1 MYLLIFFKPV
11 HYLSIMYMY
20 FKIVNGTNIPMYIQ
34 LFSLQ
39 DEYVSKLEKI
49 LKKTKDHKSM

>member
-1 MYLLIFFKPV
+1 
-11 HYLSIMYMY
+11 MY
-20 FKIVNGTNIPMYIQ
+20 FKIVYGTNIPMYVQ

-49 LKKTKDHKSM
+49 LFVLKKRKDQKSM